1 MQQGLFCL
9 LVVSLFALSI
19 AEISW
24 ASRYGSFFRTLSA
37 HLVYPF
43 LRPLCKCTGH
53 SLGGA
58 LALLASWQIQE
69 THHLPH
75 LACYTFGAPRPG
87 NAPFARSYQQLVPD
101 TWNVINDRH
110 AFSQCLIQA
119 ATESSCAELLEISKR
134 RPEKIVS
141 YMLHADARSQISAP
155 FRKISCKPLT
165 GPARNCR

>member
-1 MQQGLFCL
+1 MLYLLHFLGADKLYNVTMLLLQPHVESVNVARTNGILF
-9 LVVSLFALSI
+9 VSLFALSI

-24 ASRYGSFFRTLSA
+24 ALRCVSSTKTLSI
-37 HLVYPF
+37 HSIHPF

-69 THHLPH
+69 THRLPH

-110 AFSQCLIQA
+110 AFSQCLMKA
-119 ATESSCAELLEISKR
+119 AIGSSCAELFQISKW
-134 RPEKIVS
+134 ELGVS
-141 YMLHADARSQISAP
+141 H
-155 FRKISCKPLT
+155 
-165 GPARNCR
+165 